1 MYDILELKTKL
12 LPELQEIAKKLNV
25 NKYRTLKKIDLI
37 YQILDLQAIKPKEKI
52 IPILKTQIKKI
63 TRNIIIKKMILTRK
77 MIKKNLTLT
86 RIIRLK

>member
-37 YQILDLQAIKPKEKI
+37 YQILDLQAIKPKEKNN
-52 IPILKTQIKKI
+52 LVKKTKQTIW
-63 TRNIIIKKMILTRK
+63 TF
-77 MIKKNLTLT
+77 
-86 RIIRLK
+86 